1 MFLRR
6 KRRAHNGIG
15 YDYWQLVRT
24 VRTPRGPRQQVVANL
39 GKLDDDEVARW
50 RNASWSDL
58 DDLLLGLEPAVVA
71 PELPGFGSA
80 ATPARVGVDVLGV
93 RLECCREFGTSYL
106 GLSLWRRLGLHEL
119 IVSIVGRGREA
130 LDWERV
136 ACTLAIAHFCECRSE
151 REIAGRWVGDTALCD
166 LLSIDP
172 GLLNETRL
180 YRGLDELHACKDD
193 IFRHLQA
200 PAGALQRLVR
210 GALRVPPV
218 RRDQHLLRGGGRR
231 QRQGVA
237 RVQPRPASRQQA
249 GLHRPCLL
257 SGGAAARLRGLRR
270 QPQRRHDGRGDRPA
284 HGGEV
289 RPGRARVGHG
299 PRHGQQ
305 HNLEWLRGRG
315 AFYIVGAKRGE
326 LRRHEGSLL
335 DKTDWHEVEPGVKV
349 KLLPAPDGCMER
361 FVVCRS
367 EGRRQKEGAML
378 ERQRRGLLRELQD
391 CADMLAKGS
400 VRDARAIERRVGRWQ
415 GRYPAAAALYEIEVV
430 VDASGQATGLRFE
443 EKPGRFEHA
452 ALAHGVYLLRTNH
465 PETDP
470 QRLWKWYI
478 QLTQAESCFRT
489 VKNDIGLRPVYHQ
502 KTLRVESHIL
512 VCFLALAMRRTLEGW
527 MENRG
532 LGTSSHELIKEM
544 ERLQMADVVLPTQE
558 VGELRLRVVC
568 RPEPELE
575 VLLVKLGLK
584 LPLTP
589 KPLSNVVPK

>member
-200 PAGALQRLVR
+200 RYSDWFGVRYEFLLYDVTSTYFEGEAAGNAK
-210 GALRVPPV
+210 ALRGYS
-218 RRDQHLLRGGGRR
+218 RDQ
-231 QRQGVA
+231 
-237 RVQPRPASRQQA
+237 
-249 GLHRPCLL
+249 
-257 SGGAAARLRGLRR
+257 
-270 QPQRRHDGRGDRPA
+270 
-284 HGGEV
+284 
-289 RPGRARVGHG
+289 RPGNKQVCIGLVCSPEGLPLAYEVFDGNRNDVTTVEEIVRLMEEKYGQAERVWVMDRGMVSE
-299 PRHGQQ
+299 

-361 FVVCRS
+361 FVVCRR